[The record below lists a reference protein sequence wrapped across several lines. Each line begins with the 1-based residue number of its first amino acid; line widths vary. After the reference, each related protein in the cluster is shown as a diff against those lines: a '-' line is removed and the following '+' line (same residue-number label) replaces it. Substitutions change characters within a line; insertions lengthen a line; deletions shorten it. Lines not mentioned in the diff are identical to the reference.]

1 MEKLLVN
8 DLKWLCT
15 LLIVSETWM
24 RFKDEEN
31 LLVPLITVFLKHL
44 FTLLLTYN
52 PEEKL
57 LVIYMCIYACVY
69 IFSLGILPF
78 FFLHMKFCPS
88 YAMHPSVNAL
98 CINFFEWLL
107 ASLPAPNLFI
117 SVEQLP
123 YDCIIKSISISHE
136 LNHYNLLSIRPNMVI
151 GIGTSCPCIV
161 LIIEYNTNYKCI
173 SLFQIHSKFHNL

>member
-57 LVIYMCIYACVY
+57 VIYICIYVCTNMYVY
-69 IFSLGILPF
+69 IYSPWEIFPF
-78 FFLHMKFCPS
+78 FVHMK
-88 YAMHPSVNAL
+88 
-98 CINFFEWLL
+98 I
-107 ASLPAPNLFI
+107 
-117 SVEQLP
+117 
-123 YDCIIKSISISHE
+123 
-136 LNHYNLLSIRPNMVI
+136 LSILCNAP
-151 GIGTSCPCIV
+151 
-161 LIIEYNTNYKCI
+161 
-173 SLFQIHSKFHNL
+173 